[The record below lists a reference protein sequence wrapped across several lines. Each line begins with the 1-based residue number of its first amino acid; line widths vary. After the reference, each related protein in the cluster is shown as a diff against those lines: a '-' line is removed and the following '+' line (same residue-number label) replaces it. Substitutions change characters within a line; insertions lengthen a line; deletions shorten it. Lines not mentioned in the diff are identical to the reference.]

1 MRGRTIIVLLTAAS
15 LIGGSAYLLVA
26 RATRC
31 DEVVEPPVR
40 SPDGASVATSTF
52 RACPVGL
59 LSTTTCSVSVVLSS
73 GSAKSSSDQTPIFE
87 SVDASEVPTLIWVNG
102 HELRLRVNDIGD
114 IQASKHEV
122 RGIRISYTVPKWIW
136 DRLGTLEAERLR
148 SERESQELFKSGKL
162 SKEDLRASIATEE
175 AMGEEHAKFRQ
186 WVIANAI
193 EDASPQ

>member
-1 MRGRTIIVLLTAAS
+1 MRGRTIIVLLTAVS
-15 LIGGSAYLLVA
+15 VIGGSAYLLVA

-31 DEVVEPPVR
+31 DEVVEPPVQ
-40 SPDGASVATSTF
+40 SPDGASVATTTF

-73 GSAKSSSDQTPIFE
+73 GSATSSNNQTSIFE
-87 SVDASEVPTLIWVNG
+87 SVDALEVPSLTWVNG

-122 RGIRISYTVPKWIW
+122 RGVRISYTVPKWIW
-136 DRLGTLEAERLR
+136 ERLGTFEAERLR

-162 SKEDLRASIATEE
+162 SKEDLRASTAIEE

-186 WVIANAI
+186 WVMANAT
-193 EDASPQ
+193 EDDQPQ

>member
-1 MRGRTIIVLLTAAS
+1 MRGRTIIVLLTAVS
-15 LIGGSAYLLVA
+15 VIGGSAYLLLA

-31 DEVVEPPVR
+31 DEVVELPVR

-73 GSAKSSSDQTPIFE
+73 GSATSSSNETSIFE
-87 SVDASEVPTLIWVNG
+87 SVDASEVPTLTWVNG

-122 RGIRISYTVPKWIW
+122 RDVRISYTVPKWIW
-136 DRLGTLEAERLR
+136 DRLGTLETERLR
-148 SERESQELFKSGKL
+148 SERESQELFKSGRL

-175 AMGEEHAKFRQ
+175 AMGEEHAKFRR
-186 WVIANAI
+186 WVTANATE
-193 EDASPQ
+193 EDQPQ

>member
-1 MRGRTIIVLLTAAS
+1 MLLTAVS
-15 LIGGSAYLLVA
+15 VIGGSAYLLVA

-31 DEVVEPPVR
+31 DEVVEPPVQ

-73 GSAKSSSDQTPIFE
+73 GSATSSNDHTSIFE
-87 SVDASEVPTLIWVNG
+87 SVDASEVPTLTWVNG

-122 RGIRISYTVPKWIW
+122 RGVRISYAVPKWIW

-148 SERESQELFKSGKL
+148 SERESQELFESGKL

-175 AMGEEHAKFRQ
+175 EMGEEHAKFRQ
-186 WVIANAI
+186 WVIANAT
-193 EDASPQ
+193 EDDQPQ